1 MKNLP
6 DIAVKKVAW
15 RLLPFLLLM
24 YVMAFLDR
32 ANVGFAKAAFQADTG
47 LSNAAYAFGAGIFFV
62 GYALLEIPSNLIM
75 QRVGA
80 KLWMCRIMVTW
91 GLVSAAMMFAQGE
104 TSFYVLRFLLG
115 VAEAG
120 FFPGVILYLT
130 YWFPSNNRAKAM
142 GFFYFGAPI
151 AFIFGG
157 PLSGF
162 LLELHGIADL
172 KGWQWLFLIEGLLA
186 SLVGIWAYFYLD
198 NRPADAKWL
207 SNDERVWLQKVLDDE
222 NKDKL
227 GHHSGS
233 LRVALANPRTLHLAI
248 IYMLI
253 QCSVYGVVFYLPT
266 QVANLVGREVGLVV
280 GLFTAIPW
288 ICALVAAYFIPSLS
302 DRLGERR
309 KTAAMTILMSGAGIA
324 LSVALAN
331 PTLAFIALC
340 FAAAGFIAVQ
350 PVFWTFPSA
359 YLTGAAAAGGIALI
373 NTFGAIGGFIAPNIK
388 RWAEA
393 TYQSPS
399 AGLYIL
405 AALTVV
411 AAVLLLA
418 VRQRNQPF
426 LNQPSTHLS

>member
-302 DRLGERR
+302 DRLGVRR
-309 KTAAMTILMSGAGIA
+309 KTAAMT
-324 LSVALAN
+324 
-331 PTLAFIALC
+331 TEW
-340 FAAAGFIAVQ
+340 Q
-350 PVFWTFPSA
+350 
-359 YLTGAAAAGGIALI
+359 
-373 NTFGAIGGFIAPNIK
+373 
-388 RWAEA
+388 
-393 TYQSPS
+393 
-399 AGLYIL
+399 
-405 AALTVV
+405 
-411 AAVLLLA
+411 
-418 VRQRNQPF
+418 
-426 LNQPSTHLS
+426 